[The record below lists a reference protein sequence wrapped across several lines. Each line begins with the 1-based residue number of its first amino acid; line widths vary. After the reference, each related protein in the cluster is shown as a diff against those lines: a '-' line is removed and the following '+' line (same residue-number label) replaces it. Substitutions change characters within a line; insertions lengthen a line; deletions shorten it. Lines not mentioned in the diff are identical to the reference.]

1 MKFGIHTMPL
11 EITPNIFFLSA
22 LWSVIPMWWILTVV
36 KWMILHHDTIAH
48 DPSLQLM
55 TLSLGMSSVN
65 NYVNLIWCHLSVNGH
80 YELFNITS
88 IIRLIMLSLFCHL
101 SVIVQI
107 VLQSIS
113 GLATWHSVLI
123 CYAALVISEKNMR
136 SVEGI
141 GLSTLNN
148 YLLHFMVYMSVTG
161 LLLKIKTIHMWI
173 HEKNYGRGLKGFL
186 VLLFICLFWR

>member
-11 EITPNIFFLSA
+11 EITPNLYFLSA
-22 LWSVIPMWWILTVV
+22 LWSVIPMWWILKVV

-65 NYVNLIWCHLSVNGH
+65 NYVNLTWCHLSVSGH

-107 VLQSIS
+107 MLQSIS
-113 GLATWHSVLI
+113 GLATWHNVLN
-123 CYAALVISEKNMR
+123 CYAALVISEKIC
-136 SVEGI
+136 V
-141 GLSTLNN
+141 
-148 YLLHFMVYMSVTG
+148 
-161 LLLKIKTIHMWI
+161 LLKVLDWAHWIIIYYILWI
-173 HEKNYGRGLKGFL
+173 H
-186 VLLFICLFWR
+186 VC